1 MEQQSG
7 HNSARNEPPASYSL
21 LEMGIEDRD
30 LRIEVFSICEAAV
43 DQNGRLSVL
52 GAFEN
57 LNVASIP
64 CVLPHFSVALRLR
77 FWPAEIQQHS
87 VKFVLTNPDGQPIT
101 QVLEARGLN
110 PAGSRERS
118 QACNIIIQINQ
129 LPIQDV
135 GEYSVD
141 FYLNGQ
147 LEGRLPFCVFCDLV

>member
-7 HNSARNEPPASYSL
+7 HNSARKETPASSSL
-21 LEMGIEDRD
+21 IDSGIEDCD

-57 LNVASIP
+57 LNVANFP
-64 CVLPHFSVALRLR
+64 CVLPQSTVAIRLR

-87 VKFVLTNPDGQPIT
+87 VKLVITNPDGRPIT
-101 QVLEARGLN
+101 QILEAQGIN
-110 PAGSRERS
+110 PAASRERS
-118 QACNIIIQINQ
+118 QACNIILQLQN
-129 LPIQDV
+129 LPIHEA

-147 LEGRLPFCVFCDLV
+147 LEGRLPFCVFCDLH